1 MEGVEE
7 KVRLCVCVVC
17 ALLCLI
23 LAGFCWM
30 AEIAQ
35 RGPIHPL
42 SKPGRW
48 SNCDQIS
55 HAPTNSVLIFELAMK
70 KKKMLRGF
78 LFVFAA
84 FAAAAAAVSAT
95 PGKLSIHTGFNPGT
109 QSWQFVKVHYA
120 AAWFVGGGG
129 VCFVLVFF
137 FFFLWWLVGV
147 FLVCFF
153 DVFAT

>member
-1 MEGVEE
+1 
-7 KVRLCVCVVC
+7 
-17 ALLCLI
+17 
-23 LAGFCWM
+23 
-30 AEIAQ
+30 
-35 RGPIHPL
+35 
-42 SKPGRW
+42 
-48 SNCDQIS
+48 
-55 HAPTNSVLIFELAMK
+55 
-70 KKKMLRGF
+70 MLRGF

-137 FFFLWWLVGV
+137 FFLWWLVGV